1 MKWIRVHW
9 RTILSH
15 APLPMLALA
24 ASYGVYQYALLFV
37 PHWVAVT
44 QAAAFEATYIGLS
57 VVRVPEE
64 DRRVL
69 ATRISFAAVAV
80 SVVYNS
86 AAGYFHRNPNA
97 LIGLSFYEE
106 LGLAVA
112 HGAPLAIVAYL
123 VADLLLHTPQP
134 SVNLVA
140 AESQDDET
148 IVPDPATRVVFLRDE
163 LKLSWEQIATEIG
176 KSRTWVTRLYNERK
190 GVATT

>member
-1 MKWIRVHW
+1 MTWLQTHW

-37 PHWVAVT
+37 PQWVAVV
-44 QAAAFEATYIGLS
+44 QAAAFEATYIGLA
-57 VVRVPEE
+57 VVRVPEA

-86 AAGYFHRNPNA
+86 AAGYFHRNPAA
-97 LIGLSFYEE
+97 LIGLSFVEE
-106 LGLAVA
+106 LGLAIA

-123 VADLLLHTPQP
+123 VADLLLHAPQGAGTVGVP
-134 SVNLVA
+134 ESEPDSAPQSKTAKVKALALALDLSESTVWRKVA
-140 AESQDDET
+140 AG
-148 IVPDPATRVVFLRDE
+148 E
-163 LKLSWEQIATEIG
+163 LSLNGTKEH
-176 KSRTWVTRLYNERK
+176 
-190 GVATT
+190 